1 MTDLHRIAAPEAEA
15 SLLGALLADPDQ
27 VDLLVADGLKDI
39 DFNVHLHRRAWKSM
53 VALRAEDV
61 PIDEVTLWQRMEA
74 DGATRPEWLRELAS
88 WSGLA
93 GALPTHAAHHAGV
106 IKTKARLRDLHLSAL
121 ALAEGCVQPGADPAT
136 LGERLTTALDK
147 ATPPRR
153 SERAI
158 MSVLGDVVEQI
169 NKRATNAAPE
179 GLPTGLEDLDA
190 MIGALA
196 ASRLYVLAAR
206 PGMGKTALMLQL
218 CLHAATRGPV
228 YVASLEMSAE
238 DLTERALALTARI
251 DAGLIR
257 ESWNMAPRHWEQM
270 AAAVGK
276 IAKLP
281 LHIDDA
287 ADVTPAELK
296 ARVRAFS
303 KKHGAPSLVAVD
315 YLQRLSSPDT
325 GTANRA
331 ERVGAGSWACKAI
344 AKQHHCPVLL
354 LSQLN
359 RSCEARTDKRP
370 ILSDLK
376 ESGDIEQDAD
386 AVFGLYREAYYD
398 AEADPSEAEVIV
410 LKNRQGR
417 SGRARATWIGSQ
429 TRFAGV
435 GGMT

>member
-1 MTDLHRIAAPEAEA
+1 MTDLHRIAAPEAEGA
-15 SLLGALLADPDQ
+15 LLGALLADPDQ
-27 VDLLVADGLKDI
+27 VDLLVADGLKDT
-39 DFNVHLHRRAWKSM
+39 DFNVHLHRRAWRSM
-53 VALRAEDV
+53 VALRAEDI

-74 DGATRPEWLRELAS
+74 DGATRPEWLRELMG

-106 IKTKARLRDLHLSAL
+106 IKNKARLRELHMSAL
-121 ALAEGCVQPGADPAT
+121 ALAEGCIQPGADPAT
-136 LGERLTTALDK
+136 LGERLTTALDN

-153 SERAI
+153 SERALK
-158 MSVLGDVVEQI
+158 SVLGDVVAQI
-169 NKRATNAAPE
+169 ERRSKNAAPE
-179 GLPTGLEDLDA
+179 GIVTGLEELDA
-190 MIGALA
+190 MIGALEA
-196 ASRLYVLAAR
+196 TRLYVLAAR

-238 DLTERALALTARI
+238 GLTERALALKARI

-257 ESWNMAPRHWEQM
+257 EAWRMNHHHWEQL
-270 AAAVGK
+270 ANGLQK
-276 IAKLP
+276 IANLP

-287 ADVTPAELK
+287 PDVTPAELK

-303 KKHGAPSLVAVD
+303 KKHGQPSLVAVD

-344 AKQHHCPVLL
+344 AKTHNCPVLL